1 MTPNKHTTITR
12 DQLMTLLGA
21 CICKESS
28 ISKSKREVL
37 MNEAL
42 RLGCDDATA
51 AILSSKVLKLWNA
64 LEIVLDKL
72 IESKKDI

>member
-1 MTPNKHTTITR
+1 MTPTGHTTITR
-12 DQLMTLLGA
+12 EQLMTLLGA

-28 ISKSKREVL
+28 MSKSKREVL
-37 MNEAL
+37 MNEAS

-72 IESKKDI
+72 IESKKEI